1 LLVKTPTQFP
11 SAMARKKNTFSFPSF
26 ALEDPRFV
34 KISGLALVMVG
45 AYLFFAFLSYLFTW
59 QADQSYAT
67 LPLSELL
74 HDRNII
80 VDNALGKLGAK
91 ISHGFFFNFAGLA
104 SFVFSFAL
112 LCLGARLLS
121 TKLEWNARVII
132 SYSFFGLIFLSLLFS
147 FVFSYFPFP
156 FGGAMGNYLN
166 NLLQANIGFF
176 GTGILLI
183 FFTLGIFVWIF
194 NFNTENWVPTM
205 GSFSNGTALKG
216 TNKKT
221 SSFSLRSLWPFG
233 NGKKEKPALS
243 TIRDTAG
250 KAEPAQTKG
259 GKNMSPKSKIE
270 NSADEEGPHY
280 YEDENGYYDEEG
292 YYYEYV
298 TEEDTESQDQEDSD
312 ALAPLPSRPK
322 QSSPKADTPIS
333 AKSVASQGTTIEVSK
348 LDISDEPAPVITKP
362 GINVST
368 KLASK
373 AFDPHL
379 ELSSY
384 VMPTLDLL
392 AEYEQGDQQI
402 LDDEITLNKNR
413 IKETLKNY
421 SIEVTIP
428 RATIGP
434 TFTLFEIKP
443 AAGIRISKIKTL
455 EDDIAMSLSALGIRI
470 IAPIPGKD
478 TVGIE
483 VPNEY
488 KEIVSLRT
496 ILSSKKFNVEKEKM
510 ELPIAL
516 GTSISNGIHVADL
529 TKMPHLLLAG
539 ATGMGKSVAINCIL
553 LSLLYSKHPAELKFV
568 MVDPKKVELSIYE
581 KLEKHFLAKLPDE
594 EDPILIDTRRVIY
607 TLNSLC
613 IEMDNRYSLLKEAGV
628 RSIKE
633 YNNLFQSR
641 RLSPEIGHQFLPYIV
656 LVVDEFADLIL
667 TAGKEIELPL
677 TRLAQLARAVGIHLI
692 IATQRPTVNII
703 TGTIKANFPVRIAF
717 RVVSKVDSKTIL
729 DLAGADRLVGRG
741 DMLFSHNGDI
751 VRMQGPFVDTQEV
764 NNVLNH
770 IHSQQGYPQPF
781 ILPEFVDEK
790 DIAKAEGKLDLGQI
804 DEIFLQAARLIVQEQ
819 LGSTSLLQRKMK
831 LGYNRAGRI
840 MDQMEAFGIVGPSR
854 GSKPRDV
861 MVSDL
866 LELERIFSDESI
878 LG

>member
-1 LLVKTPTQFP
+1 
-11 SAMARKKNTFSFPSF
+11 MARKKNTFSFPSF

-34 KISGLALVMVG
+34 KITGLALAMAG

-67 LPLSELL
+67 LPLRDLL
-74 HDRNII
+74 NDRNII

-91 ISHGFFFNFAGLA
+91 ISHFFFFNFAGLA

-112 LCLGARLLS
+112 LGLGARLLS
-121 TKLEWNARVII
+121 AKLEWSARTIL

-147 FVFSYFPFP
+147 FVFSYFSFP

-166 NLLQANIGFF
+166 NLLQSNIGFF

-183 FFTLGIFVWIF
+183 FITLGIFVWIF
-194 NFNTENWVPTM
+194 NFNTEKLVPTM
-205 GSFSNGTALKG
+205 GSFSKGTAAKG
-216 TNKKT
+216 HTDKT

-233 NGKKEKPALS
+233 KTKNDKPAVS
-243 TIRDTAG
+243 SIVNTAD
-250 KAEPAQTKG
+250 KTETAKTKTG
-259 GKNMSPKSKIE
+259 KSKSAKTKID
-270 NSADEEGPHY
+270 NPADEDGPQY

-298 TEEDTESQDQEDSD
+298 TGEGEESQDPADTDAASD
-312 ALAPLPSRPK
+312 LPSRTK
-322 QSSPKADTPIS
+322 QSP
-333 AKSVASQGTTIEVSK
+333 AKSSPAATAKSDHPGTAKSLTSQGTTIEVSK
-348 LDISDEPAPVITKP
+348 LDISDESAPPVTKT
-362 GINVST
+362 GINVPA
-368 KLASK
+368 KLSAK
-373 AFDPHL
+373 AYDPHL
-379 ELSSY
+379 DLSSY
-384 VMPTLDLL
+384 VMPALDLL
-392 AEYEQGDQQI
+392 EEYEQGDQQI

-421 SIEVTIP
+421 SIDVTIP

-443 AAGIRISKIKTL
+443 AAGIRISKIKAL

-470 IAPIPGKD
+470 IAPMPGKG

-483 VPNEY
+483 VPNEH

-553 LSLLYSKHPAELKFV
+553 LSLLYSKHPSELKFV

-641 RLSPEIGHQFLPYIV
+641 RLSPELGHQFLPYIV

-729 DLAGADRLVGRG
+729 DVTGADRLVGRG
-741 DMLFSHNGDI
+741 DMLFSHNGDT
-751 VRMQGPFVDTQEV
+751 VRMQGPFVDTPEV

-770 IHSQQGYPQPF
+770 IHAQQGYPEPF
-781 ILPEFVDEK
+781 ILPEYVDEK
-790 DIAKAEGKLDLGQI
+790 DAAKAEGKLDLGQL
-804 DEIFLQAARLIVQEQ
+804 DEIFMQAARLIVQEQ

-840 MDQMEAFGIVGPSR
+840 MDQMESIGIVGPSR

-866 LELERIFSDESI
+866 VELEHLFSNI
-878 LG
+878 ATIG